1 MKFQLATPQVA
12 AAKISSDAEIPIH
25 SDALS
30 PAATDVELEPLI
42 LKVGA
47 CSIAEFEKLLSEL
60 QEAKNF
66 LQSEGKRIQRETAQY
81 TNLARTASAS
91 VKIISDTVREWREA
105 GHPVLSRSKLSTSEI
120 APATGDD
127 NISPKCIHETQLQ
140 AEEDSQVPKQDLS
153 VFPERL
159 NNVSRL

>member
-12 AAKISSDAEIPIH
+12 AANKSSDAEFPIH

-30 PAATDVELEPLI
+30 PAETDVELEPLI

-47 CSIAEFEKLLSEL
+47 CSIAEFEKLLGEL

-91 VKIISDTVREWREA
+91 VKIISDTMREWREA
-105 GHPVLSRSKLSTSEI
+105 GHPLVSPSKSSTSEI

-127 NISPKCIHETQLQ
+127 NISPKCIHETQSQ
-140 AEEDSQVPKQDLS
+140 AEEASQVPKQDLS
-153 VFPERL
+153 VCPERY
-159 NNVSRL
+159 NVSRL

>member
-1 MKFQLATPQVA
+1 MKYPLASPQVA

-30 PAATDVELEPLI
+30 PAETDVELEPLI

-47 CSIAEFEKLLSEL
+47 CSIAEFERLLSEL

-66 LQSEGKRIQRETAQY
+66 LQSEGERIQRETAQY

-91 VKIISDTVREWREA
+91 GKIISDTVREWRE
-105 GHPVLSRSKLSTSEI
+105 GHPLVNRSKSSTSEI
-120 APATGDD
+120 APATGA
-127 NISPKCIHETQLQ
+127 L
-140 AEEDSQVPKQDLS
+140 SQ
-153 VFPERL
+153 
-159 NNVSRL
+159 